1 MKVSGGAGKIS
12 NPYEA
17 KFTKYSRMEDIYSPS
32 NVIKNGYG
40 KLLRKTLINEGQGEG
55 RVSSESKVK

>member
-17 KFTKYSRMEDIYSPS
+17 KFTKYSPIEDIYSPS

-40 KLLRKTLINEGQGEG
+40 KLLRKTLIN
-55 RVSSESKVK
+55 